1 LIVVVSPKEAK
12 MPVGVI
18 KGPESEAIWKRAKEA
33 AQEQYP
39 DLKRKDKNRFYAI
52 VMTIY
57 KNMCTK
63 HNCTPKSES
72 DMSMIL
78 NRIELFESYSEE
90 SKEKILPKN
99 YVGWQLQEPLS
110 EEEKKITSNAVK
122 DLNNGMRDGMREL
135 KKWME
140 SANIDISKN
149 GISEAGEK
157 LSEVWGKYIKPVIE
171 NEKYKSTGINDAEP
185 IYEAGQRLIDF
196 IKEYYGLTGW
206 TSLGDYIN

>member
-1 LIVVVSPKEAK
+1 

-18 KGPESEAIWKRAKEA
+18 KGPDSEVMWNRAKEA

-39 DLKRKDKNRFYAI
+39 GLKGKDKSRFYAI

-63 HNCTPKSES
+63 HNCTPKAES

-78 NRIELFESYSEE
+78 NRLELFESYSENFNDDY
-90 SKEKILPKN
+90 LPKN
-99 YVGWQLQEPLS
+99 YVDWQLQEPITQ
-110 EEEKKITSNAVK
+110 EERKITSDAVK
-122 DLNNGMRDGMREL
+122 DLNSSMRIGMREL

-140 SANIDISKN
+140 SVDIDVSTTD
-149 GISEAGEK
+149 GISEAGKK
-157 LSEVWGKYIKPVIE
+157 LSEVWNKHIKPIIE
-171 NEKYKSTGINDAEP
+171 NEKYKSIGINDAEP

-196 IKEYYGLTGW
+196 IKRYYGLTGW